1 MKSCTS
7 HAWQNRLLAQPQNVA
22 PAFRRRTAA
31 VNVHSFPVATVA
43 LAVVLLAAAPESA
56 RAANE
61 CGADGAGNDAVTC
74 SAASYATGIS
84 YAGSNG
90 LTINLANPGMVITG
104 TQGVSL
110 QSIIGPVNPELT
122 VNVTNVQSITTS
134 GSAVTVNNTA
144 TGGLASVNING
155 GTLTSTGTLNTV
167 SASAGASS
175 SRGAQVTLTGGQ
187 VLNTGTGGGISV
199 ATAGV
204 SGTGNAA
211 VVITGGTVQ
220 TVSTGVMATVSGPNH
235 TGTASITMSG
245 GSVLSS
251 SGIALWARQTG
262 KGVAQVEMTGGTVV
276 AANAA
281 VGDGIFASA
290 NTGTFAVD
298 VSGGTV
304 TGGGGFGNGVHTS
317 GIAGGTIKI
326 GTGAVINAGGSGVAI
341 RDGDANRDGIDEIG
355 GNVAITTAGLVNGAI
370 LLGGGTDTVSVTGGT
385 INGNITGD
393 GADGLSFNLGAN
405 SFTHGAAYAISGMD
419 SIVMNSGN
427 AQLDGSV
434 AANTLNVK
442 GGTLVLG
449 GSAAIAGLT
458 SVEGGTLAVNGTL
471 NGSVNVLALG
481 RLQGSGTVGSTTVA
495 GTIAPGN
502 SIGTL
507 SINGN
512 FAQSSGSTYLA
523 EVDPASSA
531 SDLIRVSGAASVG
544 SGSKLQVVRS
554 GSAAYSLGTRYTVL
568 SADGGITGTYSLTG
582 DTQSAFVRL
591 ADSYDANHV
600 YLTAEKV
607 RAFVEAGGTPN
618 QAAVGAAL
626 DTMSNNNSLVTAMA
640 WLPNDLA
647 ARDALNQLSADIY
660 ASSKT
665 AALEDSRF
673 VREAAI
679 DRLRSAA
686 CAPGSVKP
694 TSALQQSQAGCTPE
708 DGQARAGWAQVFGA
722 WGRIDSDGNAAKL
735 KRDIGGFMAGF
746 DTGIGSG
753 WRVGAFGGYS
763 RASADTSSHNSSSKT
778 DSYHLGVYGG
788 TQWGATALR
797 LGASQSWN
805 RNDTHRSVAFAGFA
819 GSMAGKYDSTT
830 SQVFGEVGRRI
841 DLGGTS
847 LEPFA
852 GLAHVRLR
860 SDAFLEQGGAAAL
873 YGLGGSV
880 ETTFS
885 TIGLRAGMQ
894 LSDST
899 RLRGVLGWRHAFG
912 DTAPKSTL
920 AFADSLPFMLAGV
933 PLAKNVAVLEAGM
946 ETLLRPNLSLN
957 ASYSGQFG
965 NGLQDHGF
973 KVSLNWSF

>member
-1 MKSCTS
+1 
-7 HAWQNRLLAQPQNVA
+7 
-22 PAFRRRTAA
+22 
-31 VNVHSFPVATVA
+31 
-43 LAVVLLAAAPESA
+43 
-56 RAANE
+56 
-61 CGADGAGNDAVTC
+61 
-74 SAASYATGIS
+74 
-84 YAGSNG
+84 
-90 LTINLANPGMVITG
+90 
-104 TQGVSL
+104 
-110 QSIIGPVNPELT
+110 
-122 VNVTNVQSITTS
+122 
-134 GSAVTVNNTA
+134 
-144 TGGLASVNING
+144 
-155 GTLTSTGTLNTV
+155 
-167 SASAGASS
+167 
-175 SRGAQVTLTGGQ
+175 
-187 VLNTGTGGGISV
+187 
-199 ATAGV
+199 
-204 SGTGNAA
+204 
-211 VVITGGTVQ
+211 
-220 TVSTGVMATVSGPNH
+220 
-235 TGTASITMSG
+235 MSG
-245 GSVLSS
+245 GSVLST
-251 SGIALWARQTG
+251 GPIGLWVQQSG
-262 KGVAQVEMTGGTVV
+262 KGLAQLQMTGGTVT
-276 AANAA
+276 ASGTN
-281 VGDGIFASA
+281 GDGIFAASSG
-290 NTGTFAVD
+290 GTFAVD

-304 TGGGGFGNGVHTS
+304 TGGDSFGAAIHTS
-317 GIAGGTIKI
+317 AAAGGTVNI
-326 GTGAVINAGGSGVAI
+326 GAGAVINAGASGVAI
-341 RDGDANRDGIDEIG
+341 RDGDANRDGTDETG
-355 GNVAITTAGLVNGAI
+355 GNVAITTAGRINGSI
-370 LLGGGTDTVSVTGGT
+370 VLGTGTDTVTVTGGT

-393 GADGLSFNLGAN
+393 GVDALNFNLGAN
-405 SFTHGAAYAISGMD
+405 SFIHGAPYTISGMD

-427 AQLDGSV
+427 AQLNGSV

-449 GSAAIAGLT
+449 GSAAIVGMT

-495 GTIAPGN
+495 GIIAPGN

-512 FAQSSGSTYLA
+512 FAQSSGSTYQV

-531 SDLIRVSGAASVG
+531 SDLIRVSGTASIG
-544 SGSKLQVVRS
+544 SGSNLQVVRT
-554 GSAAYSLGTRYTVL
+554 GSAAYGLGTRYTVL

-582 DTQSAFVRL
+582 DIQSAFVRL

-607 RAFVEAGGTPN
+607 RGFVEAGGTPN
-618 QAAVGAAL
+618 QVAVGAAL
-626 DTMSNNNSLVTAMA
+626 DTMPNNNSLVTAMA
-640 WLPNDLA
+640 WLPNDFA
-647 ARDALNQLSADIY
+647 ARDALNQLSADIH

-694 TSALQQSQAGCTPE
+694 MPMPMPQQSQAECTPE
-708 DGQARAGWAQVFGA
+708 DSQARAGWAQVFGS
-722 WGRIDSDGNAAKL
+722 WGHIDSDGNAAKL

-746 DTGIGSG
+746 DTGIGGG
-753 WRVGAFGGYS
+753 WRVGALGGYS
-763 RASADTSSHNSSSKT
+763 RASADTSSNNSSSKT
-778 DSYHLGVYGG
+778 DSYHLGIYGG

-805 RNDTHRSVAFAGFA
+805 KNDTNRSVAFAGFA
-819 GSMAGKYDSTT
+819 GNMASKYDSTT
-830 SQVFGEVGRRI
+830 SQVFGEVGQRI
-841 DLGGTS
+841 DLGSTT

-873 YGLGGSV
+873 YGFGGSI

-920 AFADSLPFMLAGV
+920 AFAGSLPFTLAGV

-946 ETLLRPNLSLN
+946 ETQLRPNLSLN

-965 NGLQDHGF
+965 DGLQDHGL